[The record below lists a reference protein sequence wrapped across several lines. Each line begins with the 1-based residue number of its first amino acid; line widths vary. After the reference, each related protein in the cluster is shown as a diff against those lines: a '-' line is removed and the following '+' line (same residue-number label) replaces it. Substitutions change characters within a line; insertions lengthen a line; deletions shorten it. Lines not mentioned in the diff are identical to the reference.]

1 MPDTERVRV
10 ATALRAHG
18 YQSQSYNILTG
29 EKRFYFSATIND
41 GVVAYVV
48 IAGVAVVAGD
58 PLCAAK
64 DIRDLCS
71 EFLRFCQQNGWRCA
85 FQAVTLRTLEQLQY
99 IGFGFIKIGEEP
111 FFRLGDF
118 SLAGGRFRDL
128 RRDIRRAQS
137 DGMTVVE
144 YSPSRSR
151 NPALDAEMAAL
162 SEAWAKQKGSG
173 EFGFLVGT
181 PSLEDPGDRK
191 YFVAMLNGHVEA
203 FCVCTPI
210 YARNGIYFDLLRR
223 KERPV
228 RGTVELLVTESFRLL
243 KEQGYEIATL
253 GTAPLSGEHAAD
265 PVQSWFIELAMDIAF
280 HRLGYFYS
288 FKPIYRFK
296 EQFGPDSWEPRYL
309 AYHPARFNPVV
320 IYALLKA
327 YDPGAVR
334 NLSQKQ
340 LVAAWDGVV
349 WLATA
354 PVDAADWLAGLP
366 VDAAQAVVRLAS
378 RLPRPDRP
386 GVPDLPSLPGLD
398 MLRRTPQLAG
408 RLRQVAGLGGGD
420 SEARGEEQ
428 QAGGQSIAGE
438 KEDEK
443 P

>member
-1 MPDTERVRV
+1 MQQQQEERERVL
-10 ATALRAHG
+10 AALRAHG

-29 EKRFYFSATIND
+29 EKRFYFSDTVAG

-58 PLCAAK
+58 PLCAE
-64 DIRDLCS
+64 DEIRDLCS
-71 EFLRFCQQNGWRCA
+71 EFLDFCQENGWRCA

-99 IGFGFIKIGEEP
+99 IGFGFMKIGEEP
-111 FFRLGDF
+111 LFRLNDF
-118 SLAGGRFRDL
+118 SLGGGKFRDL

-137 DGMTVVE
+137 DGMTVIE
-144 YSPSRSR
+144 YSPSPKSKERD
-151 NPALDAEMAAL
+151 PAIEAEMKAL
-162 SEAWAKQKGSG
+162 SEEWAKQKGSG

-181 PSLEDPGDRK
+181 PSLDDPGERK
-191 YFVAMLNGHVEA
+191 YFVAALNGHVEA

-210 YARNGIYFDLLRR
+210 FARNGVYFDLLRR
-223 KERPV
+223 KEKPV
-228 RGTVELLVTESFRLL
+228 RGTVELLIVESFRLL
-243 KEQGYEIATL
+243 KEQGYELASL
-253 GTAPLSGEHAAD
+253 GTAPLSGEHAED
-265 PVQSWFIELAMDIAF
+265 PVQGWFIELAMDIAF

-327 YDPGAVR
+327 YDPDALR

-340 LVAAWDGVV
+340 LAAAWDSVV

-354 PVDAADWLAGLP
+354 PVDVAEWLSGLP
-366 VDAAQAVVRLAS
+366 VDTAQAVLRLMA
-378 RLPRPDRP
+378 RVPRPDIP

-398 MLRRTPQLAG
+398 TLGRMPGLIG
-408 RLRQVAGLGGGD
+408 RLRQVAGLGGG
-420 SEARGEEQ
+420 GERVKDE
-428 QAGGQSIAGE
+428 SIAD
-438 KEDEK
+438 KER
-443 P
+443 